1 VPTPRHVVLNALFLD
16 PGISGGPETYLR
28 GLAGGLRSE
37 FPATR
42 FEVVTTRRGG
52 AALRAEGWEDVTVLG
67 ADEGQRGRRA
77 FAELVA
83 LPRHARR
90 RGASVIHSLASTGPG
105 RTPAVGHVVTLHD
118 VTFFHTATFN
128 PVTTFGMKR
137 MVTAAARDAEGLICG
152 AAAARDDV
160 AATLGI
166 PPERFTVVHHG
177 TKAIGPAAPEAE
189 VRAAFDLAPGRPVV
203 LNVATK
209 RPHKNQEL
217 LLRALAL
224 MGHADATLVLVGHA
238 EPYADEL
245 RRLAA
250 ELRIEPRVRFAD
262 DVSDPQLEALWKLA
276 AVAAFPTRAEGFG
289 LPVVEAL
296 ARGVP
301 VACSGIPVLREV
313 GGTFVRP
320 FGTDDPAGAA
330 SAIDAAIADGFPG
343 GDPDAARAWGASFT
357 WARAARET
365 FAVYEAACST
375 SA

>member
-1 VPTPRHVVLNALFLD
+1 VLNALFLD

-28 GLAGGLRSE
+28 GLAAGLRSE
-37 FPATR
+37 FLATR
-42 FEVVTTRRGG
+42 FEIVTTRRGG
-52 AALRAEGWEDVTVLG
+52 AALREEGWGDVTILP
-67 ADEGQRGRRA
+67 ADEGQRARRA

-83 LPRHARR
+83 LPAHARR
-90 RGASVIHSLASTGPG
+90 RGADVIHDLASTGPG
-105 RTPAVGHVVTLHD
+105 HTPAVGHVVTLHD
-118 VTFFHTATFN
+118 VTFFHEATFN
-128 PVTTFGMKR
+128 PITTFGMKH
-137 MVTAAARDAEGLICG
+137 MVTAAARDAEGLISG
-152 AAAARDDV
+152 AGAARDEA

-177 TKAIGPAAPEAE
+177 TKAIGPAAPAAG
-189 VRAAFDLAPGRPVV
+189 VRAAFDLPAGRPVV

-217 LLRALAL
+217 LLRALPL
-224 MGHADATLVLVGHA
+224 MAHADATLVLVGHA
-238 EPYADEL
+238 EPYAQEL

-250 ELRIEPRVRFAD
+250 ELVVEDRVRFAD
-262 DVSDPQLEALWKLA
+262 DVEDDTLEALWKLA
-276 AVAAFPTRAEGFG
+276 DVAAFPTRAEGFG

-301 VACSGIPVLREV
+301 VACSDIAVLREV
-313 GGTFVRP
+313 GGAFVRP

-330 SAIDAAIADGFPG
+330 AAIDAAIADGFPG
-343 GDPDAARAWGASFT
+343 GDPEAARAWGASFT

>member
-1 VPTPRHVVLNALFLD
+1 MPTPRHVVLNALFLD

-52 AALRAEGWEDVTVLG
+52 AALRAEGWEDVTVLP

-83 LPRHARR
+83 LPQHARR
-90 RGASVIHSLASTGPG
+90 RGADVIHSLASTGPG

-128 PVTTFGMKR
+128 PITTFGMKR

-152 AAAARDDV
+152 AAAARDEV
-160 AATLGI
+160 AATLRFA
-166 PPERFTVVHHG
+166 PERFTVVHHG
-177 TKAIGPAAPEAE
+177 TKAIGPAADEDT
-189 VRAAFDLAPGRPVV
+189 VRATFELPRGRPVV

-217 LLRALAL
+217 LVRALAL
-224 MGHADATLVLVGHA
+224 MAASDAILVLAGHP
-238 EPYADEL
+238 EPYDQQL
-245 RRLAA
+245 RAIAA
-250 ELRIEPRVRFAD
+250 ELGITARVRFAD
-262 DVSDPQLEALWKLA
+262 RVSDPELEALWKLA

-301 VACSGIPVLREV
+301 VACSDIPVLREV
-313 GGTFVRP
+313 GGAFVRP
-320 FGTDDPAGAA
+320 FGTDDPAGTAA
-330 SAIDAAIADGFPG
+330 AIDAAIADGFPG
-343 GDPDAARAWGASFT
+343 GDPDAARDYGRSFT